1 MKKDLCDTEKDQCFI
16 LDCREDRIRYKGINE
31 IVIDLVIANEYK
43 LNNYLATFMAK
54 EFHFISL
61 IRTFVKAGLVNDK
74 ILKRN
79 MAIFLNSY
87 SLPKEIS
94 YELVKNSIKILF
106 HEVDEKNLTF
116 LDRHKQHYAEMIS
129 ILNFFDNVFY
139 DDNVIDISPKN
150 KKGKIFSKAFQ
161 YSTNN
166 VIRKITCDA
175 EDFVDR
181 ATLIIEDKRIH
192 VKSFILTDNSPVFKT
207 MLHSTSFK
215 EGQTKTIELPGKSLD
230 EVVYFLE
237 FLQYPKQIDGKSF
250 NFFIYFALWLSFLN
264 DF

>member
-1 MKKDLCDTEKDQCFI
+1 MKKDLYDTEEDQYYHF
-16 LDCREDRIRYKGINE
+16 REDRIRDQGINE
-31 IVIDLVIANEYK
+31 IVIDLIIANEYK

-61 IRTFVKAGLVNDK
+61 IRTFGKAGLVNDK

-166 VIRKITCDA
+166 VIRKITCA